1 MIMDNNNFGER
12 ISQLRHD
19 KSLTQEKLGL
29 LLNVSAQAVSKWEK
43 GDSLPD
49 ISLLTELANVF
60 DCTTDY
66 LLGRASNLQALL
78 HQIRMELQKT
88 TQEQKINFL
97 GEVIAASSY
106 IERQPASHPSLTH
119 IQLGPTGL
127 GLWAKDRLVC
137 IATSLFLNEAT
148 DAMHE
153 TVEFPMN
160 ILPVNIITVLFELL
174 LDNENLQPDFTPIEE
189 SVLRSRL
196 PVDMDFDKV
205 IIDCI
210 ELGFVDRV
218 RGGYRLNVKGDI
230 ATRLFSI
237 VHRVVSKPSGFSLE
251 FSTTESH

>member
-1 MIMDNNNFGER
+1 MVPDANHVGER
-12 ISQLRHD
+12 ISQLRHS
-19 KSLTQEKLGL
+19 KSMTQEKLGL

-49 ISLLTELANVF
+49 ISLLTELADVF

-66 LLGRASNLQALL
+66 LLGRVSNLQAMLP
-78 HQIRMELQKT
+78 QIRMELRKT
-88 TQEQKINFL
+88 TQEEQINFL
-97 GEVIAASSY
+97 GEVIAATSHNEQS
-106 IERQPASHPSLTH
+106 PASHPSLTQV
-119 IQLGPTGL
+119 QLGPTGL

-137 IATSLFLNEAT
+137 IATTLFLNEAA

-153 TVEFPMN
+153 SVEFPMN
-160 ILPVNIITVLFELL
+160 ILPADIITVIYELL
-174 LDNENLQPDFTPIEE
+174 LNNENLQPDFTPVEE
-189 SVLRSRL
+189 AILRSRL
-196 PVDMDFDKV
+196 PVDMNFDQV

-237 VHRVVSKPSGFSLE
+237 VHRVVSKPSSFSFD
-251 FSTTESH
+251 FS

>member
-1 MIMDNNNFGER
+1 MVPDANHVGER
-12 ISQLRHD
+12 ISQLRHS
-19 KSLTQEKLGL
+19 KSMTQEKLGL

-49 ISLLTELANVF
+49 ISLLTELADVF

-66 LLGRASNLQALL
+66 LLGRVSNLQAMLP
-78 HQIRMELQKT
+78 QIRMELRKT
-88 TQEQKINFL
+88 TQEEKINFL
-97 GEVIAASSY
+97 GEVMAATSHNEQSS
-106 IERQPASHPSLTH
+106 ASHPSLTQ

-137 IATSLFLNEAT
+137 IATTLFLNEAT

-153 TVEFPMN
+153 SVEFPMN
-160 ILPVNIITVLFELL
+160 ILPADIITVIYELL
-174 LDNENLQPDFTPIEE
+174 LNNENLQPDFTPVEE
-189 SVLRSRL
+189 SILRSRL
-196 PVDMDFDKV
+196 LVDMNFDQV

-237 VHRVVSKPSGFSLE
+237 VHRVVSKPSSFSFD
-251 FSTTESH
+251 FS

>member
-1 MIMDNNNFGER
+1 MQANANGLGER
-12 ISQLRHD
+12 ISQLRRS
-19 KSLTQEKLGL
+19 KSMTQEQLGL

-49 ISLLTELANVF
+49 ISLITKLATVF
-60 DCTTDY
+60 ECTTDF
-66 LLGRASNLQALL
+66 LLGIVSNLQAMLP
-78 HQIRMELQKT
+78 QIRMELRMM

-97 GEVIAASSY
+97 GEVIAATS
-106 IERQPASHPSLTH
+106 QNAPVPASNPSLTQ
-119 IQLGPTGL
+119 IQLGPSGL

-148 DAMHE
+148 EAMHE
-153 TVEFPMN
+153 SVEFPMN
-160 ILPVNIITVLFELL
+160 ILPADIITVLNELL
-174 LDNENLQPDFTPIEE
+174 LNNENLQPDFTPVEDSI
-189 SVLRSRL
+189 LRSRL
-196 PVDMDFDKV
+196 PADMNFDKV

-237 VHRVVSKPSGFSLE
+237 VQRVVSKPSSFTFDFS
-251 FSTTESH
+251 

>member
-1 MIMDNNNFGER
+1 MVQDANRFGER
-12 ISQLRHD
+12 ISQLRHS
-19 KSLTQEKLGL
+19 KSMTQEKLGL

-66 LLGRASNLQALL
+66 LLGRGSHLQAMLP
-78 HQIRMELQKT
+78 QIRMELRKT
-88 TQEQKINFL
+88 TQEEQINFL
-97 GEVIAASSY
+97 GEVIAATSHHA
-106 IERQPASHPSLTH
+106 QTPASHPSLTQ

-153 TVEFPMN
+153 SVEFPMN
-160 ILPVNIITVLFELL
+160 VLPADMITVLYELL
-174 LDNENLQPDFTPIEE
+174 VNNENLQPDFTPVEE
-189 SVLRSRL
+189 SILRSRL
-196 PVDMDFDKV
+196 PSDMNFDKV
-205 IIDCI
+205 IVDCI

-218 RGGYRLNVKGDI
+218 RGGYRLNVKGDL

-237 VHRVVSKPSGFSLE
+237 VHRVVSKPSSFSFDYSLK
-251 FSTTESH
+251 